1 MLSRKETQDKLK
13 EVLLNADPQKK
24 DILPSI
30 TDSSSLNVDL
40 GLTSVGMLFLVIVM
54 EETFDVTFD
63 DAGLGDFKTFGDIV
77 DFIEKNQK
85 D

>member
-1 MLSRKETQDKLK
+1 MLSRKEIQDKLK

>member
-1 MLSRKETQDKLK
+1 MLSRKEIQDKLK

-54 EETFDVTFD
+54 EETFGVTFD

>member
-1 MLSRKETQDKLK
+1 MLSRKEIQDKLK

-40 GLTSVGMLFLVIVM
+40 GLTSVGMLFLLI
-54 EETFDVTFD
+54 
-63 DAGLGDFKTFGDIV
+63 
-77 DFIEKNQK
+77 FISENS
-85 D
+85 